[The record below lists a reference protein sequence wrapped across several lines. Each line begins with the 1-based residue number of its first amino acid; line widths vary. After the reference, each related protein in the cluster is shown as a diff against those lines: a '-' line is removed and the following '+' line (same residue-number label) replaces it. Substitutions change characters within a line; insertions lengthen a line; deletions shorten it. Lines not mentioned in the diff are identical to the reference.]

1 MGKMLLMSKKEI
13 NRLGVIRD
21 VGNKRMTQKEA
32 GRQLNLSSRQVRRL
46 LKRYKKEGVE
56 GLISQKRGMASNNK
70 ISELRKEKIL
80 SLIKERYYD
89 FGPTLAT
96 EKLDELHD
104 IRISKETVEE
114 WKQKKPDWEIKHYLQ
129 MFGLDGVKKQLIINY
144 SHGMRQKLSLAAAL
158 LGQPTYIFLDEALN
172 GLDSLALYHLKNHLK
187 ELAEEKKPI
196 VISSHVIQL
205 VVQWCDPVI
214 LMHEGKI
221 IQTYSQQD
229 ISALEKKRNK
239 TFETIYVETLTD
251 LSQGPS

>member
-1 MGKMLLMSKKEI
+1 MVEIKNLSVHYEDILAVDSVSLRFEKGKIIGIIGPNGAGKSTLLKVCV
-13 NRLGVIRD
+13 GVISEFSGEILFDKQDACR
-21 VGNKRMTQKEA
+21 
-32 GRQLNLSSRQVRRL
+32 SRRRL
-46 LKRYKKEGVE
+46 KEQIGYAPE
-56 GLISQKRGMASNNK
+56 DATLLPYLSGMEFLQLVAV
-70 ISELRKEKIL
+70 LRK
-80 SLIKERYYD
+80 IKN
-89 FGPTLAT
+89 
-96 EKLDELHD
+96 
-104 IRISKETVEE
+104 
-114 WKQKKPDWEIKHYLQ
+114 PDWEIKHYLQ